1 MIERL
6 RRLVRPKK
14 ILHPRLHRPAFMHRH
29 RGPFLVLGSAPS
41 IISHAEKISRF
52 IRNHRPIVLSANVPH
67 TVSWLT
73 TQYVGFTNRKRLGQ
87 ARRFSSLM
95 NTWCL
100 IGPHIPAQAVWMPS
114 WERMPFVNDAD
125 APFDIVDGIIQCSCH
140 ECGWLLTAV
149 AYVMGASEI
158 WMAGYDGYRRGASN
172 HFYDQPD
179 FQIENSLR
187 RQSTIQSTLLP
198 QMREMFA
205 AMRVDGPH
213 FLTPS
218 VYAEDA

>member
-14 ILHPRLHRPAFMHRH
+14 ILHPRLHRPEFIHRH

-41 IISHAEKISRF
+41 IISHAEQISRF

-100 IGPHIPAQAVWMPS
+100 IGPHIPAQAVWMPH
-114 WERMPFVNDAD
+114 WERMPFVADDD
-125 APFDIVDGIIQCSCH
+125 APFSIKHGIIQCSCLD
-140 ECGWLLTAV
+140 CGWLLVAV
-149 AYVMGASEI
+149 AFVMGATEI
-158 WMAGYDGYRRGASN
+158 WMAGFDGYVRGQPSS
-172 HFYDQPD
+172 FYDQPD
-179 FQIENSLR
+179 VKIENSLR
-187 RQSTIQSTLLP
+187 RQERIRSTLLP
-198 QMREMFA
+198 QMRAVFA
-205 AMRVDGPH
+205 QAGVAGPH

-218 VYAEDA
+218 IYTEAP